1 MYPHTM
7 EYYSVIY
14 KNRILPFTATL
25 MDLESM
31 MLSEKA
37 NPKKL
42 HCMIPFCNIF
52 VEYLFIVAV
61 MGLSGSMQDL

>member
-1 MYPHTM
+1 
-7 EYYSVIY
+7 
-14 KNRILPFTATL
+14 
-25 MDLESM
+25 M